1 MNVNHSTN
9 SFHYKKQ
16 TEDKNVKPWC
26 SEKKCNPIF
35 KKAVNRVSKDMLKAW
50 IQTHYCEILK
60 KDKSLIFYH
69 G

>member
-16 TEDKNVKPWC
+16 TEDKSVKPWC

-35 KKAVNRVSKDMLKAW
+35 KKTVNRVSKDMLKAW
-50 IQTHYCEILK
+50 IQKPLLRDIK
-60 KDKSLIFYH
+60 KDNH
-69 G
+69 